1 MYFMTAQRRI
11 VSNKSILRL
20 GRALASTKAELY
32 KVSFDFA
39 LGNYSDCWRFS
50 FFSLCLRYCR
60 NATKY

>member
-11 VSNKSILRL
+11 VPNKSILRL

-39 LGNYSDCWRFS
+39 LGNYSDCW
-50 FFSLCLRYCR
+50 
-60 NATKY
+60 